1 MGLKSPSSMLQS
13 VISMGVSANVL
24 PKYLQAERSFAQ
36 FRMNRNGDAS
46 TGNYGKTDDRTSE
59 FPENSFGFCK
69 ASFSTS
75 KENRIVVICADGSYH
90 KLEFDPVKGGS
101 MSSVNYGRF
110 G

>member
-1 MGLKSPSSMLQS
+1 
-13 VISMGVSANVL
+13 MGVSRECFTEIFTSGTVVRAVSNEQKRRRL
-24 PKYLQAERSFAQ
+24 YWKLRKDRRSNERVS
-36 FRMNRNGDAS
+36 
-46 TGNYGKTDDRTSE
+46 
-59 FPENSFGFCK
+59 ENSFGFCK